1 MATRKRDSMR
11 QKQARQQRLRALME
25 EYGLSAKDVAQIL
38 EISKNRV
45 FGWLS
50 HGLTAPITGLGLR
63 LLECELRVRELEAT
77 LRQRR

>member
-11 QKQARQQRLRALME
+11 QKQARQQRLHALME

-38 EISKNRV
+38 EVSKNRV

-50 HGLTAPITGLGLR
+50 HGLTAPITGLSLR